1 MCRSVFSEVLRIL
14 PVRLT
19 ALLLPFLLAA
29 CAGGG
34 GTGRSWHG
42 RLQCAPWAREHS
54 AIALRGS
61 ASSWWAGARGLYP
74 RASQPQSGSVLVF
87 RSSSR
92 LPDGHVSVVRAVRGP
107 RAILVDQANWN
118 PGRVDHAVPVV
129 DVSPANDWTRV
140 RVWWSAT
147 GSMGRTVY
155 PTWGFI
161 LPARR
166 EGWIS

>member
-1 MCRSVFSEVLRIL
+1 M
-14 PVRLT
+14 
-19 ALLLPFLLAA
+19 PFLLAA

-54 AIALRGS
+54 TIALTGR
-61 ASSWWAGARGLYP
+61 AASWWVAARGEYP
-74 RASQPQSGSVLVF
+74 RAATPQAGSVLVF

-92 LPDGHVSVVRAVRGP
+92 LPDGHVSVVRSVRGP

-129 DVSPANDWTRV
+129 DVSPANDWTHV
-140 RVWWSAT
+140 RVWWSPT
-147 GSMGRTVY
+147 GTMGRTVY
-155 PTWGFI
+155 PTYGFI
-161 LPARR
+161 LPAPRP
-166 EGWIS
+166 GWIS